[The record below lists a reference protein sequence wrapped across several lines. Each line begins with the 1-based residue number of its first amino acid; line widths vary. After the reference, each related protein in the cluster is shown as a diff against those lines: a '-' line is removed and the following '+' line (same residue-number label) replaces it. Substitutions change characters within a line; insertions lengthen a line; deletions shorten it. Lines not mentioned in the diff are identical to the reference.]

1 MQRRTLLKS
10 IAAGYAALAG
20 RSVLAQ
26 DGSIVAPI
34 DAATAARMQHKAK
47 HFDNDFEDD
56 FYLTS
61 EQKNNL
67 LMPVM
72 NKMAQAKKIIGFGF
86 FNLLSFD
93 DLLKT
98 VARSP
103 SGAFTKAE
111 LDFIEATFFR
121 DAREYGFYGSKVSH
135 ELTTK
140 IDANKTTKMPGTG
153 HYLFRGRPEVLYA
166 ELKKD
171 VGRDIVLTSGIRS
184 VVKQL
189 DLFLAKAVQCNG
201 NLSRAS
207 RSLAPP
213 GYSFHGAGDFDVGKV
228 GLGADNFTD
237 SFADTDVYKRLTDL
251 GYVNI
256 RYTQTNFYG
265 VRFEPWHIKVTDS

>member
-121 DAREYGFYGSKVSH
+121 DAREYGF
-135 ELTTK
+135 
-140 IDANKTTKMPGTG
+140 
-153 HYLFRGRPEVLYA
+153 
-166 ELKKD
+166 
-171 VGRDIVLTSGIRS
+171 
-184 VVKQL
+184 
-189 DLFLAKAVQCNG
+189 
-201 NLSRAS
+201 
-207 RSLAPP
+207 
-213 GYSFHGAGDFDVGKV
+213 
-228 GLGADNFTD
+228 
-237 SFADTDVYKRLTDL
+237 
-251 GYVNI
+251 
-256 RYTQTNFYG
+256 
-265 VRFEPWHIKVTDS
+265 